1 MVKIGS
7 GYAGT
12 KDTTIH
18 LGIPEDTD
26 VEKVVIL
33 WKDGTVTEHNDLT
46 INNYHAIEII
56 SNYAQESIEEE
67 TSSRNSAL
75 LFSFVG
81 LVVLLIIALI
91 KFPKQD

>member
-1 MVKIGS
+1 
-7 GYAGT
+7 
-12 KDTTIH
+12 
-18 LGIPEDTD
+18 
-26 VEKVVIL
+26 
-33 WKDGTVTEHNDLT
+33 
-46 INNYHAIEII
+46 NYHAIEII